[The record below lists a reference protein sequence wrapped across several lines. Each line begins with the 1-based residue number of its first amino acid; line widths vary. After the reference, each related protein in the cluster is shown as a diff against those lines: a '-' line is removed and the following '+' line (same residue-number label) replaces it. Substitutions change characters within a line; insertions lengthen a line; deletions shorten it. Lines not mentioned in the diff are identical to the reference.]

1 MKVPN
6 HASPKSLKRREK
18 HQNNTSTMRN
28 DVLRVAADE
37 FASKVRTLSSP
48 LEVAIV
54 GSVAGGAPHPNDL
67 DLAIIISNTG
77 EIATIAKYARQ
88 MSRHYHGWEV
98 FLFDCDLSLIGTI
111 CHRRE
116 CPGRSVECY
125 DPGCGELPHI
135 RVNPEFE
142 YDEKMFLTSPIDV
155 LYTSF
160 ETSRL
165 LVRKGELGIVES
177 RSYPVMEDIRIGCIR
192 CGETFVFT
200 GAEQKWYRKRGLS
213 QPKRCPDCIAREYEG

>member
-1 MKVPN
+1 MMGKN
-6 HASPKSLKRREK
+6 E
-18 HQNNTSTMRN
+18 
-28 DVLRVAADE
+28 VLRVAAGE
-37 FASKVRTLSSP
+37 FALKVGKLSSP
-48 LEVAIV
+48 LEIAIV
-54 GSVAGGAPHPNDL
+54 GSVAGGDPYPDDL

-98 FLFDCDLSLIGTI
+98 FLFDCDLSLMGRI

-116 CPGRSVECY
+116 CPGQSVECY
-125 DPGCGELPHI
+125 VPGCGKPPH
-135 RVNPEFE
+135 VKANPEFE
-142 YDEKMFLTSPIDV
+142 YDEKTFLTSPIDV

-165 LVRKGELGIVES
+165 LARKDELGIVES
-177 RSYPVMEDIRIGCIR
+177 RSYPVLEDIRIECVR

-200 GAEQKWYRKRGLS
+200 GAEQKWYLKRGLS
-213 QPKRCPDCIAREYEG
+213 QPKRCPDCIAQEYGE

>member
-1 MKVPN
+1 
-6 HASPKSLKRREK
+6 
-18 HQNNTSTMRN
+18 MRN

-48 LEVAIV
+48 FEVAIV
-54 GSVAGGAPHPNDL
+54 GSVAGGDPHPNDL

-88 MSRHYHGWEV
+88 MSRHYHAWEV

-125 DPGCGELPHI
+125 DPGCGKPPHV

-142 YDEKMFLTSPIDV
+142 YDEKIFLTSPIDV

-165 LVRKGELGIVES
+165 LARKDELGIVES
-177 RSYPVMEDIRIGCIR
+177 RSYPVIEDITIECVR

-200 GAEQKWYRKRGLS
+200 GAEQKWYLKQGLS
-213 QPKRCPDCIAREYEG
+213 QPKRCLDCIAREYED